1 VRFLLDTAAWIN
13 AVKEPET
20 VPADLRRLFS
30 SASEESGLSDIS
42 LWETVMLQQRGR
54 VDLGMPLED
63 WFRRALAGSIRL
75 LAFTPEAACEMAK
88 LPRTFQ
94 KDPADRIIVATAR
107 ANRLTLITP
116 DPLVRRAAVVPVWY
130 YRFREAGRD
139 AKPCPQPG
147 RGA

>member
-20 VPADLRRLFS
+20 VPPHLRQLF
-30 SASEESGLSDIS
+30 ASGGEEFGLSDIS
-42 LWETVMLQQRGR
+42 LWETVLLQQSGR
-54 VDLGMPLED
+54 VDLGMPLDD
-63 WFRRALAGSIRL
+63 WFRQALAKNIHL
-75 LAFTPEAACEMAK
+75 LAFTPEAAGELAK

-116 DPLVRRAAVVPVWY
+116 DPLIRRDAVVPVWY
-130 YRFREAGRD
+130 YRFREARRD
-139 AKPCPQPG
+139 ADPRPQPG
-147 RGA
+147 PQV